1 MHLAITI
8 CLPRASSASLLF
20 WTRKC
25 ENRELLAT
33 SSQLAMSLGDP
44 LPGKDLVL
52 ICCLGSCV
60 EKLPV

>member
-25 ENRELLAT
+25 EKSWVT
-33 SSQLAMSLGDP
+33 
-44 LPGKDLVL
+44 
-52 ICCLGSCV
+52 CHF
-60 EKLPV
+60 